1 MDDLSLKKFDR
12 VVAILTSLQSKRTV
26 KAQELADKFNVSLRT
41 IYRDIKTLEAS
52 GVPLIGEAGIGYS
65 IVEGYR
71 LPPIMFTKQE
81 ASSFVTAEKLMASFA
96 DKNIRESFQSGVEK
110 VKSVLKSAD
119 KDWLQAIDNQI
130 AIYHQKKL
138 FNETL
143 PHVLETVLESIASK
157 KQINLFYKSF
167 NEEYTKRI
175 IEPVGVFNE
184 YSYWYILGY
193 CTLREDY
200 RQFRT
205 DRIEGLTLTDIAF
218 TKEHGSIE
226 ELRKKGSS
234 ESKRLIRIL
243 VDKSV
248 TKYLTGTKKYY
259 GFVKEQIKDNL
270 VEMDFMAE
278 EQYDEY
284 FVRWL
289 LMFADYATIIEPVSL
304 KDQVREMLDR
314 IAARL

>member
-12 VVAILTSLQSKRTV
+12 VVSILTSLQSKRTV

-200 RQFRT
+200 RKFRT

-226 ELRKKGSS
+226 ELRKRDSS
-234 ESKRLIRIL
+234 ENKRLIRIL

-259 GFVKEQIKDNL
+259 GFIKEQTKDNL

-304 KDQVREMLDR
+304 KDKIREMLNR
-314 IAARL
+314 IVARL